1 MKIEQSGDTV
11 IYVVNGESFADYLKE
26 HYGQSIQTP
35 SIRSNNVSLNRVN
48 IFGTDWTGQYGYP
61 FMDK

>member
-1 MKIEQSGDTV
+1 M

-35 SIRSNNVSLNRVN
+35 SIRANNVSLNRVN